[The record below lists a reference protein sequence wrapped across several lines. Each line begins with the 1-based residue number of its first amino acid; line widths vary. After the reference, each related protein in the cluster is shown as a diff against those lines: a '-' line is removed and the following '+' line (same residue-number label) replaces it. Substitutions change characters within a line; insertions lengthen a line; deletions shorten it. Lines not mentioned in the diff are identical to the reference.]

1 MTEVYISVDVE
12 TDGPIPGPHSM
23 LSIGAAAFTADGTM
37 LSTFSANLYPME
49 GSLPDPSTAKWWL
62 SQPEAWAEV
71 NKDRQEPA
79 KVMIEFNRWCN
90 QQPGKP
96 VFVAYPAGFDFTF
109 VYWYLMKFVGHSAF
123 AMNAL
128 DMKSFAMAVTQ
139 STFTESRQNN
149 WPKHWF
155 SDDKHSHVAVE
166 DAIEQGRIFCKML
179 KQNKGCRP

>member
-1 MTEVYISVDVE
+1 MITPEIYISVDVE

-23 LSIGAAAFTADGTM
+23 LSIGAAAFTEDGEM
-37 LSTFSANLYPME
+37 LSTFSMNLKE
-49 GSLPDPSTAKWWL
+49 IIGSSPDPETLKWWQ
-62 SQPEAWAEV
+62 SHPEAWKATR
-71 NKDRQEPA
+71 KSPQEPIGA
-79 KVMIEFNRWCN
+79 MKAFNRWCN

-128 DMKSFAMAVTQ
+128 DIKSFAMAVTR
-139 STFTESRQNN
+139 STFTESRRSN

-155 SDDKHSHVAVE
+155 SDDNHSHVAVE

-179 KQNKGCRP
+179 KQNKV